1 MELVEHWATPFF
13 HSLSPP
19 KPIHLYQDIG
29 MFFIFILLATAA
41 SSPTQSWIHP
51 LCRTVF
57 GRYLC
62 NGHSTSKVEE
72 SRPHFWPFWGWI
84 IGQTLP
90 KMHILDSERTQ
101 LDLKLTNNLGQK
113 TSDFHIK
120 RLLQWYLSKNDQN
133 FHKSCLPTLIIGGQA
148 KLLFDHSIK
157 VMGACQGQ
165 FTTPT
170 WEMQL
175 LIQCGLTSA
184 KLETLT
190 MMKNGQDS
198 TKDPRVTW
206 WRLSNTPK
214 SIFTVCHRILEGGQ
228 QTMSWKMC
236 SKGFVLYYWQ

>member
-57 GRYLC
+57 DRYLC
-62 NGHSTSKVEE
+62 NGHSTSKVEK

-113 TSDFHIK
+113 TSTFHIK
-120 RLLQWYLSKNDQN
+120 RPFQWYLSKNDQN

-148 KLLFDHSIK
+148 KLLFDHSRK

-170 WEMQL
+170 SPP
-175 LIQCGLTSA
+175 GH
-184 KLETLT
+184 
-190 MMKNGQDS
+190 
-198 TKDPRVTW
+198 
-206 WRLSNTPK
+206 PK
-214 SIFTVCHRILEGGQ
+214 KSHISQKIASGHQNLF
-228 QTMSWKMC
+228 SW
-236 SKGFVLYYWQ
+236 QA